1 MLHERI
7 FYVFELS
14 SRGPYAV
21 VAATGEIDIAAAD
34 DLCGAVRRAARRGP
48 RVVVDLRAVTF
59 MDTFALR
66 ALIGLQHEAMTAQD
80 WSLHV
85 VAGPSRGVQ
94 RLLDLAGG
102 RDDLRWMSPEQLAG

>member
-7 FYVFELS
+7 YVFELS

-21 VAATGEIDIAAAD
+21 VTATGEIDIAAVG
-34 DLCGAVRRAARRGP
+34 DLFGAVRRAARRAP
-48 RVVVDLRAVTF
+48 RAVVDLRPVTF

-66 ALIGLQHEAMTAQD
+66 ALVALQHEASEAQD

-85 VAGPSRGVQ
+85 VAGSGRGVQ
-94 RLLDLAGG
+94 RVLDLAGA
-102 RDDLRWMSPEQLAG
+102 RDDLHWIAPEQLAG

>member
-7 FYVFELS
+7 FVFELG

-21 VAATGEIDIAAAD
+21 VTATGEIDIAAVD
-34 DLCGAVRRAARRGP
+34 DLCGAIRRAARRGP
-48 RVVVDLRAVTF
+48 RVVVDLRPVTF

-66 ALIGLQHEAMTAQD
+66 ALVDLQREARTAHD

-85 VAGPSRGVQ
+85 VAGESRCLQ
-94 RLLDLAGG
+94 RLLDLAGA
-102 RDDLRWMSPEQLAG
+102 RDDLHWISPEQLAG

>member
-7 FYVFELS
+7 YVFELS

-21 VAATGEIDIAAAD
+21 VTATGEIDIAAVGD
-34 DLCGAVRRAARRGP
+34 MFGAVRRAARRAP
-48 RVVVDLRAVTF
+48 RVIVDLRPVTF

-66 ALIGLQHEAMTAQD
+66 GLIALQHEALAAQD

-85 VAGPSRGVQ
+85 IAGLNGGVQ
-94 RLLDLAGG
+94 RLLDLAGA
-102 RDDLRWMSPEQLAG
+102 RDDLHWISPEQLAG